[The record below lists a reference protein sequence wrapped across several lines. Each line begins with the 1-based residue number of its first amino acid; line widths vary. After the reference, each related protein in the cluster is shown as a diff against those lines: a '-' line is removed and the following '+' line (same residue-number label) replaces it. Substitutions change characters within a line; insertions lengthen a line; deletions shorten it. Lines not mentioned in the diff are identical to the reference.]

1 MPLRRCQT
9 MAALILL
16 LTLGTVC
23 AHAHEGHD
31 HDKPPPLA
39 LPVAPRVV
47 SVTPDF
53 ELVGVLSGKD
63 RLTIFLHAFA
73 TNEPI
78 KGAQIKVAA
87 GDRSVDAEAR
97 GDGVFSLSAPWLLS
111 VDGVDLV
118 FTLQLADGSQDL
130 MAGRLEAAASDPSS
144 TAKSQMGG
152 PFGRT
157 LAYLKEQ
164 PVVFGAAAGG
174 LLGGVLLTLFAME
187 HRGRRRIGGAPVASE
202 VLLPSRRSEASAA
215 GIVKALRRT
224 ASVLAITRLL
234 NGLLLAQPGIVTT
247 ALAAELPSVPSTM
260 ATDLAQRTP
269 DGTLFVPKATQHLL
283 SVRTILTAPGSA
295 ARSIELHGTI
305 IAGPQHFGRV
315 QPGRP
320 GRIEAPPAGL
330 AHIGLA
336 VEKGQILGYVK
347 SYIEAAD
354 RANIDSQIAETEA
367 RIAKNR
373 TILSRYEQRPGAVP
387 QVKVDEVR
395 GELDAL
401 TRKRAELVPST
412 GSREPILAPIGGVV
426 SLAQATIGQIVDA
439 RDILFEIVDPSEFWV
454 EAHSHDIDA
463 VKDLDAAYAVFDHA
477 AHKAQMP
484 LAFAGRGLALHQQSA
499 KLSFKILR
507 GHEGLAVGM
516 PVKVILQSKTKIDG
530 FVVPSSAVVRGQT
543 GLPIVWIK
551 TAPERFEPQTVKVEP
566 LDGNNV
572 VVAAGLKADQ
582 RIVTEGVTL
591 LNQVR

>member
-1 MPLRRCQT
+1 MRHFPTL
-9 MAALILL
+9 AALILVL
-16 LTLGTVC
+16 ALGTLS
-23 AHAHEGHD
+23 ARAHEGHD

-78 KGAQIKVAA
+78 KGAHITVAA
-87 GDRSVDAEAR
+87 GDQSVDAEAR
-97 GDGVFSLSAPWLLS
+97 GEGVFNASAPWLS
-111 VDGVDLV
+111 SADGVDLV
-118 FTLQLADGSQDL
+118 FTLQLADGNQDL
-130 MAGRLEAAASDPSS
+130 MAGRLEAGTSAAAS
-144 TAKSQMGG
+144 TAKSGTAG
-152 PFGRT
+152 STDRI
-157 LAYLKEQ
+157 LAYMKGQLG
-164 PVVFGAAAGG
+164 VAAIGG
-174 LLGGVLLTLFAME
+174 LIGGVLLTLFAVGYP
-187 HRGRRRIGGAPVASE
+187 GRRGAAAAAAAVASE
-202 VLLPSRRSEASAA
+202 VATESKQVAA
-215 GIVKALRRT
+215 TTSKPIKILRRT
-224 ASVLAITRLL
+224 AGALATTCLID
-234 NGLLLAQPGIVTT
+234 GLLLAQPGVVPA

-260 ATDLAQRTP
+260 VTDLAQRTP

-295 ARSIELHGTI
+295 ARSVELHGTI

-330 AHIGLA
+330 AHVGLR
-336 VEKGQILGYVK
+336 VEKGQVLGYVK

-373 TILSRYEQRPGAVP
+373 TILSRYEGRPGAVP

-412 GSREPILAPIGGVV
+412 ASREPILAPISGVV
-426 SLAQATIGQIVDA
+426 SLAATTIGQIVDA

-454 EAHSHDIDA
+454 EAHSHNIDA
-463 VKDLDAAYAVFDHA
+463 VKDLDTAYAVFDHA
-477 AHKAQMP
+477 AHVAQMP
-484 LAFAGRGLALHQQSA
+484 LQFAGRGLALHQQSA

-507 GHEGLAVGM
+507 GHEGLAIGM
-516 PVKVILQSKTKIDG
+516 PVKVILQSKVKIDG
-530 FVVPSSAVVRGQT
+530 FVVPASAIVRGQT

-551 TAPERFEPQTVKVEP
+551 TEPERFEPQTVKVEP
-566 LDGNNV
+566 LDGTNV

-582 RIVTEGVTL
+582 RIVTEGATL